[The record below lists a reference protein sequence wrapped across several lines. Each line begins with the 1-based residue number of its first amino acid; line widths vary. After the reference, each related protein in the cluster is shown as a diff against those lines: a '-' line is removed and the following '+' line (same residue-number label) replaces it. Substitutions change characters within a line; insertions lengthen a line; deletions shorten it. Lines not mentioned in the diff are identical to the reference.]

1 MAALAARW
9 GCPNGFPTSKLKINH
24 LRSSSE
30 PPELAGFY
38 VDSQLG
44 LPAAQTGKLA
54 LKDTRILLSSASVVD
69 GVEAAPDQ

>member
-1 MAALAARW
+1 MAALARVLGLPEW
-9 GCPNGFPTSKLKINH
+9 LSTSKLKINH

-38 VDSQLG
+38 VDSLLG

-54 LKDTRILLSSASVVD
+54 L
-69 GVEAAPDQ
+69 

>member
-1 MAALAARW
+1 MP
-9 GCPNGFPTSKLKINH
+9 GGEFKTKLKINH

-69 GVEAAPDQ
+69 GVEAARFRKAE

>member
-1 MAALAARW
+1 MAALGARLGLPEW
-9 GCPNGFPTSKLKINH
+9 LSTSKLKINH